1 MNQTKLNKRTFGYIL
16 VILGASFWG
25 IGGTVAQK
33 LFQQENIE
41 VGWLVSSRLLIAGL
55 LLIGI
60 YKITHWKNS
69 IFVMFRTKHNSF
81 RQILFSLLGMLAV
94 QYTYMMSISIGNS
107 AVATLLQYLAPLF
120 IMGYYLV
127 TKHSQLTRQDGI
139 AVTLTL
145 VGTFLLL
152 TNGSFSTLSVPS
164 MAVFWGILS
173 GLSAAFYTLY
183 AVPLL
188 QQFHSLLVVGWS
200 MVIGGIVMSLFHQP
214 WQINISDWALT
225 TIVYFLFIV
234 IFGTMLAFWFYI
246 ASLHYLTPKETSL
259 LGSLEPLTAVITSV
273 LWLKIDFGGFQL
285 LGTMLILCMILYLT
299 VFPKKQQPLQTNA
312 DL

>member
-1 MNQTKLNKRTFGYIL
+1 MNQIIPKNRSLGFLL

-25 IGGTVAQK
+25 IGGTVAQR
-33 LFQQENIE
+33 LFQQEQIAVE
-41 VGWLVSSRLLIAGL
+41 WLVSSRLLLSGL

-60 YKITHWKNS
+60 YKITHRHGS
-69 IFVMFRTKHNSF
+69 IFVMWRTKQNAM
-81 RQILFSLLGMLAV
+81 RQLLFSLLGMLAV

-120 IMGYYLV
+120 IMAYYFLSKQSPL
-127 TKHSQLTRQDGI
+127 TKQDCI

-152 TNGSFSTLSVPS
+152 TNGSFSTLSVPF
-164 MAVFWGILS
+164 MAVFWGVVS
-173 GLSAAFYTLY
+173 GLSVAFYTLY

-200 MVIGGIVMSLFHQP
+200 MIIGGIVMSFFHPP
-214 WQINISDWALT
+214 WAIDVSDWT
-225 TIVYFLFIV
+225 FSTIAYFLFII

-246 ASLHYLTPKETSL
+246 ASLHYLSPKESSL
-259 LGSLEPLTAVITSV
+259 LGSLEPLMAVITSV
-273 LWLKIDFGGFQL
+273 WWLKISFGGYQFI
-285 LGTMLILCMILYLT
+285 GTLLILLMILYLT
-299 VFPKKQQPLQTNA
+299 VFQKKQA
-312 DL
+312 

>member
-1 MNQTKLNKRTFGYIL
+1 MNQTQLNKRTFGFIL

-55 LLIGI
+55 LLIGV
-60 YKITHWKNS
+60 YKITHWNNS
-69 IFVMFRTKHNSF
+69 IFVMFHTKHNAF

-120 IMGYYLV
+120 IMGYYLI

-152 TNGSFSTLSVPS
+152 TNGSFSTLSVPG

-214 WQINISDWALT
+214 WQINMSNWALS
-225 TIVYFLFIV
+225 TIAYFLFIV

-259 LGSLEPLTAVITSV
+259 LGSLEPLTAVMTSV
-273 LWLKIDFGGFQL
+273 LWLKINFGGFQL

-299 VFPKKQQPLQTNA
+299 VFPKKQQPC
-312 DL
+312 

>member
-1 MNQTKLNKRTFGYIL
+1 MNQIIQKKRTLGFLL

-25 IGGTVAQK
+25 IGGTVAQR
-33 LFQQENIE
+33 LFQQEQIAVE
-41 VGWLVSSRLLIAGL
+41 WLVSSRLLLSGL

-60 YKITHWKNS
+60 YKITHRHGS
-69 IFVMFRTKHNSF
+69 IFVMWRTKQNAM
-81 RQILFSLLGMLAV
+81 RQLLFSLLGMLAV

-120 IMGYYLV
+120 IMAYYLISKQSPL
-127 TKHSQLTRQDGI
+127 TKQDSI

-152 TNGSFSTLSVPS
+152 TNGSFSTLSV
-164 MAVFWGILS
+164 
-173 GLSAAFYTLY
+173 AFYTLY

-200 MVIGGIVMSLFHQP
+200 MIIGGIVMSFFHQP
-214 WQINISDWALT
+214 WAIDVSDWT
-225 TIVYFLFIV
+225 VSTISYFLFII

-246 ASLHYLTPKETSL
+246 ASLHYLSPKESSL
-259 LGSLEPLTAVITSV
+259 LGSLEPLMAVITSV
-273 LWLKIDFGGFQL
+273 WWLKISFGGYQFI
-285 LGTMLILCMILYLT
+285 GTLLILLMILYLT
-299 VFPKKQQPLQTNA
+299 VFQKKQ
-312 DL
+312 D